1 MNPLTT
7 YPGFFTD
14 EGGGA
19 RPKTE
24 SGGWVFGEGVAT
36 PSPPAGERC
45 ELPRRGSGRSPPPSR
60 PHKGFPLF
68 SAQRMISPATIG
80 LILLIVDSHAAIR
93 GGGQDPRAPLAYV
106 PAFHFLQVVVTLRFD
121 IDWTAIRPPFDFQ
134 HHYRAAPLRS

>member
-1 MNPLTT
+1 
-7 YPGFFTD
+7 
-14 EGGGA
+14 
-19 RPKTE
+19 
-24 SGGWVFGEGVAT
+24 
-36 PSPPAGERC
+36 
-45 ELPRRGSGRSPPPSR
+45 
-60 PHKGFPLF
+60 
-68 SAQRMISPATIG
+68 MISPATIG